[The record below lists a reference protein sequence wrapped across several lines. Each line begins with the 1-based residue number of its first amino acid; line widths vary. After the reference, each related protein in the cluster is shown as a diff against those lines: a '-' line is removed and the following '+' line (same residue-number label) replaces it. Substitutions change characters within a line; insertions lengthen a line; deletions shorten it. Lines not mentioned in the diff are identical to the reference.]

1 MGWLNLG
8 AKVIQNVGKTTKGI
22 GSAVK
27 EAGIK
32 IDVIR
37 GGARGKI
44 DKAVKTGTG
53 VWNKSGR
60 SVANNAS
67 PVGAGGVTKE
77 QLAAQAT
84 TRQFYNTIEANKL
97 VAEAIK
103 NGQKIITTT
112 PDLAPYVKQAWK
124 KVGADGTVNVIE
136 EAAKAALKPNL
147 LQKLLNASG
156 KFKLPG
162 GKTGLSA
169 AALLGLGALPL
180 IIKNPQQP
188 FNPDFDI
195 EEEIENDNRIKRE
208 LPQEFQNDND
218 NESNDNDDYE
228 DLVIDRR
235 ERELYRRRERDN
247 SPEPGF
253 ELPPYPENNL
263 PPLKLKIPKKRKN
276 PNKQQRLIN
285 QGGVNLVKPTYDL
298 TKQVNSKV
306 DNLNKNI
313 SRLNDS
319 VELLNKKS
327 DKIQQ
332 GVLLTPGTTAALS
345 LLTNAH
351 TTVSQQAVLNGIQMI
366 LNQKMST
373 QIALPHKATMAAV
386 LPKNISTAAVLPKN
400 MTMAAVL
407 PSRIVAA
414 VSPADN
420 YDDSEDKEFILDM
433 FLEINKKLKN
443 IQDTKCKPE
452 PKKKNNE
459 HDCCEEIIKGN
470 YELGCKDENGNK
482 KKFSYN
488 GKAFKGLSKQIDI
501 AIKAIDMA
509 INHLCEKQE
518 GDSYGYPVLPHSGL
532 YETLPVGSEQL
543 VLTFADSQNNNNSRW
558 HINLPLP
565 KPMES
570 YSWNDFKFL
579 NFTKGSCYGRIFWKN
594 SKMPTGSWFI
604 NEQSAKLFLEKL
616 IDLTTAIPDG
626 DELTKDFVR
635 ITKNG
640 RRKKAITTRSVKCI
654 RAAFCR
660 IDAEGEPVTVKVWK
674 E

>member
-1 MGWLNLG
+1 MAIPLILKTGQ
-8 AKVIQNVGKTTKGI
+8 AIGKTVN
-22 GSAVK
+22 AVK
-27 EAGIK
+27 PGLTRTISRLRPGKFKVDASK
-32 IDVIR
+32 IDDVAPTLPTAPSSLPYSHSNTKWQSKINR
-37 GGARGKI
+37 LQQTGVGNLADDVAAAAPDAVSSETLNRLRFAKQFEAARLGGGA
-44 DKAVKTGTG
+44 AQ
-53 VWNKSGR
+53 
-60 SVANNAS
+60 
-67 PVGAGGVTKE
+67 VTKE
-77 QLAAQAT
+77 VAEEVVKSGLKG
-84 TRQFYNTIEANKL
+84 NKL
-97 VAEAIK
+97 R
-103 NGQKIITTT
+103 Q
-112 PDLAPYVKQAWK
+112 
-124 KVGADGTVNVIE
+124 
-136 EAAKAALKPNL
+136 
-147 LQKLLNASG
+147 LLNNAG
-156 KFKLPG
+156 KFNVPG
-162 GKTGLSA
+162 GKAGLSA

-195 EEEIENDNRIKRE
+195 DEESDNRIRRE

-218 NESNDNDDYE
+218 NESNDNNDYE
-228 DLVIDRR
+228 NLVIDRR
-235 ERELYRRRERDN
+235 ERELYRQRERDN

-285 QGGVNLVKPTYDL
+285 QGGVNLAKPTYDL

-313 SRLNDS
+313 SKLNDS

-351 TTVSQQAVLNGIQMI
+351 TTVSQQAILNGIQMI

-373 QIALPHKATMAAV
+373 QIALPHKATMATV
-386 LPKNISTAAVLPKN
+386 LPKNTSVATVLPKN

-407 PSRIVAA
+407 PSRIIAA
-414 VSPADN
+414 VSPTDN
-420 YDDSEDKEFILDM
+420 DNNSDDKELILDM
-433 FLEINKKLKN
+433 FLEISKKLKN

-452 PKKKNNE
+452 PKKKDNE
-459 HDCCEEIIKGN
+459 HDCCEEVIKGN

-501 AIKAIDMA
+501 AIKAIDIA
-509 INHLCEKQE
+509 INHLCEKSE
-518 GDSYGYPVLPHSGL
+518 SEESYGYPVLPHSGL

-543 VLTFADSQNNNNSRW
+543 VLTFSDGSTSRW

-565 KPMES
+565 KSVES
-570 YSWNDFKFL
+570 YTWNDFQSL
-579 NFTKGSCYGRIFWKN
+579 NFFKGSVYARVFWKN

-604 NEQSAKLFLEKL
+604 DEFSAKSFLTQL
-616 IDLTTAIPDG
+616 LRLTNAQPDE
-626 DELTKDFVR
+626 DELTKEFIR

-640 RRKKAITTRSVKCI
+640 RRKKEIKRREVKCI

-660 IDAEGEPVTVKVWK
+660 INTEGEPATIKVFK
-674 E
+674 A